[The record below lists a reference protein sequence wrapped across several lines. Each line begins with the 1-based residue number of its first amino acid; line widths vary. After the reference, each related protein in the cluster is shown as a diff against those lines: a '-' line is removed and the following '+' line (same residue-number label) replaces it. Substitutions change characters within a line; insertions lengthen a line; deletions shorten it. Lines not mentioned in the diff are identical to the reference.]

1 MTSRQLE
8 NPLFLPFRVIS
19 AVVVF
24 ILASYLSIFVSP
36 PLVLVPLV
44 GAVLIWAIV
53 RYPIAA
59 LAGVLAFMPFDFIA
73 IALGKYFGL
82 PYMTLISACD
92 KEVVLLLLAFLLWRR
107 NGFKLAT
114 PDLFLLACFTLAVI
128 RTAFGG
134 TLVGFVTDFAFVI
147 PYFVGRMTVL
157 TTKQE
162 HLWARC
168 AVWIAGILSVLGL
181 AEVFIFGEGP
191 RTLLYLAIDSET
203 EGARLTGSFHG
214 EGLAGLREAATMI
227 GPNGFGALCM
237 VALII
242 WWVYFRNPL
251 PAAMIAVG
259 LICSVTRAAWV
270 GTAVAIPLLAVIMQE
285 KKRLVLYATVALA
298 LFAAAVPVLDLSDYL
313 LANKT
318 GKDST
323 VDYHRDAI
331 LDGLKYAADHP
342 FGSGNTKLSAEGVK
356 QDTNLTIF
364 ETTYPYFAAEYG
376 IAASL
381 CFVGFL
387 FSALYLLWRTRSQL
401 GYAAAGILVGM
412 SLVMAVTLP
421 LRDRRLSTW
430 ALLPIGMAV
439 QSAMR
444 RATPRVA
451 ATPEPLKGETA

>member
-1 MTSRQLE
+1 
-8 NPLFLPFRVIS
+8 
-19 AVVVF
+19 
-24 ILASYLSIFVSP
+24 
-36 PLVLVPLV
+36 
-44 GAVLIWAIV
+44 
-53 RYPIAA
+53 
-59 LAGVLAFMPFDFIA
+59 
-73 IALGKYFGL
+73 
-82 PYMTLISACD
+82 
-92 KEVVLLLLAFLLWRR
+92 
-107 NGFKLAT
+107 
-114 PDLFLLACFTLAVI
+114 
-128 RTAFGG
+128 
-134 TLVGFVTDFAFVI
+134 
-147 PYFVGRMTVL
+147 
-157 TTKQE
+157 
-162 HLWARC
+162 
-168 AVWIAGILSVLGL
+168 
-181 AEVFIFGEGP
+181 
-191 RTLLYLAIDSET
+191 
-203 EGARLTGSFHG
+203 
-214 EGLAGLREAATMI
+214 
-227 GPNGFGALCM
+227 M